1 MAEIVVMPQQGNSVE
16 SVFLLGWKV
25 AEGATCAVG
34 DVLCEV
40 ETDKATMEVES
51 TAAGTI
57 LALLAAEGDEVAVKA
72 PLLVVGEPGEDYQA
86 LLGESGPAAVAQEA
100 PPAASD
106 SVGGRSPVQ
115 ERGPAAAAT
124 PAAEA
129 PPAAASTAAA
139 VAGAAVSPRARLRA
153 AEGGVDPA
161 TLSGTGPGGR
171 VIERDVLAALVPGTA
186 AAVGGGGARLG
197 VAGSAI
203 GGRVGVTDAPAGA
216 DSHGSGEPVA
226 GEASYEEKPI
236 KGVRRVIA
244 EKMLTSLTTT
254 AQLTLHRSADAR
266 ALERLRARFKADGD
280 AFGLTRVN
288 INDMVMYAV
297 ARTLPRFPALN
308 AHFLGDSIR
317 EYSRVD
323 LGFAVDTERGLL
335 VPTVACAEGR
345 SLVGMSGE
353 IRRLAELCQ
362 AGKAGP
368 DELAPATFTVTNLG
382 AFGIESFTPVLNPPQ
397 VAILGVSGITLRAQR
412 GPDGSVEHIPA
423 IGLSLTIDH
432 QAVDGAPAARFLAAV
447 AESIA
452 SFDMVLAL

>member
-51 TAAGTI
+51 TAAGTV
-57 LALLAAEGDEVAVKA
+57 LALLASEGDEVAVKA
-72 PLLVVGEPGEDYQA
+72 PLLVVGEPGEDYTA
-86 LLGESGPAAVAQEA
+86 LLGETSAAVEPAAA
-100 PPAASD
+100 
-106 SVGGRSPVQ
+106 Q
-115 ERGPAAAAT
+115 ERGPAATT
-124 PAAEA
+124 PEVEA
-129 PPAAASTAAA
+129 PPAAASTVAAA
-139 VAGAAVSPRARLRA
+139 PGAAVSPRARLRA
-153 AEGGVDPA
+153 AERGIDPA
-161 TLSGTGPGGR
+161 TLPGTGPGGR

-186 AAVGGGGARLG
+186 AAVGGGGARVG
-197 VAGSAI
+197 VTGSAI
-203 GGRVGVTDAPAGA
+203 GGRVGVTDVHAGA
-216 DSHGSGEPVA
+216 DLHGGGQPVA
-226 GEASYEEKPI
+226 GEASYEEKPVR
-236 KGVRRVIA
+236 GVRKVIA
-244 EKMLTSLTTT
+244 EKMLSSLTTT

-266 ALERLRARFKADGD
+266 ALERLRARFKADGEPL
-280 AFGLTRVN
+280 GLARIN
-288 INDMVMYAV
+288 INDMVMFAV

-308 AHFLGDSIR
+308 AHFLGDCIR
-317 EYSRVD
+317 EFSRVD

-335 VPTVACAEGR
+335 VPTVHCAEGR
-345 SLVGMSGE
+345 SLAEMSDE

-452 SFDMVLAL
+452 SFDMTMAL